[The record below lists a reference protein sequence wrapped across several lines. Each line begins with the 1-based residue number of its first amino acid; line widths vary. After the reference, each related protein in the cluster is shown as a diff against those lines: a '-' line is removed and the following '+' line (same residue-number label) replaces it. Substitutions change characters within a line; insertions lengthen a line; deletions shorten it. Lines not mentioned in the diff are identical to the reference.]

1 MPTIMDNKALWDKIN
16 IAYKADKVNHP
27 SWPDHVCGQAA
38 MVGKEAGYLL
48 NVSTEKKYNSTE
60 RTPEVYKALL
70 ENAAIATIVQAVRFL
85 ENLK

>member
-1 MPTIMDNKALWDKIN
+1 MSSIMDNKALWDKIN

-38 MVGKEAGYLL
+38 MVGAASGNLLYL
-48 NVSTEKKYNSTE
+48 STLKKYKLTKIE
-60 RTPEVYKALL
+60 PDKLTILL
-70 ENAAIATIVQAVRFL
+70 ETEAINTIVQAVRFL